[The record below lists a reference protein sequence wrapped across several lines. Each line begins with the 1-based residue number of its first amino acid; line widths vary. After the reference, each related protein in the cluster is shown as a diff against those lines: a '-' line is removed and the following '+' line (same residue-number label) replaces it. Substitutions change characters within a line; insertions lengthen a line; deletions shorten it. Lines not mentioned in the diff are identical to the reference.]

1 MTTPE
6 LSLYREKRIER
17 RRERRIRKL
26 EKQLVNIIFRQ
37 TFDPPDTDKITN
49 WAEEALVTFNS
60 LSKQTVGEK
69 RNVKKLLRETAAKL
83 LENPQD
89 ITTAQKTWREN
100 ELSRYGFEKPQEPFS
115 ELVKRECASLIK
127 DKWEDVK
134 PEQLAQLVGM
144 YANNPEFTDFAKEL
158 LVSYFRGP
166 QSRRQR
172 IDAYYNFAS
181 CILDLV
187 GDDKALNVGIKI
199 GLHDTEILQ
208 KDKDL
213 IEQTVFL
220 SLPYNEKERVFQKL
234 LIAKNVVFQLSF
246 LSLEDLGAVR
256 QKHYDFLSTN
266 DKLKKRWNEAQGKAV
281 KQIGQTR
288 VTEINEATVGFD
300 MRREDVLSEKE
311 KLELEN
317 IWPFNLF
324 FDKSDPLNQKF
335 QKVLSQRAL

>member
-69 RNVKKLLRETAAKL
+69 RNVKKLLRETAGQL
-83 LENPQD
+83 VQSPQD
-89 ITTAQKTWREN
+89 ISTAAFVWKSHDSFYQ
-100 ELSRYGFEKPQEPFS
+100 
-115 ELVKRECASLIK
+115 LIK
-127 DKWEDVK
+127 DESKTIIREKWESIT
-134 PEQLAQLVGM
+134 PEQLAELVRI
-144 YANNPEFTDFAKEL
+144 YADNPQAQDFAKEML
-158 LVSYFRGP
+158 TSYFDRP
-166 QSRRQR
+166 KTRRQR
-172 IDAYYNFAS
+172 INAYYTFVS
-181 CILDLV
+181 SVVDLV
-187 GDDKALNVGIKI
+187 GEDTAFTFGVKI
-199 GLHDTEILQ
+199 GLCDTDILP
-208 KDKDL
+208 KDPNL
-213 IEQTVFL
+213 IEQTLLL
-220 SLPYNEKERVFQKL
+220 SLPYNEEEIVFQKL
-234 LIAKNVVFQLSF
+234 LIARNIVFQLSF

-266 DKLKKRWNEAQGKAV
+266 DKLKKRWSEELGKAV
-281 KQIGQTR
+281 KQIGKAR
-288 VTEINEATVGFD
+288 VSEINKATVAFD

-335 QKVLSQRAL
+335 QKVLSERGALPI